1 MIASTDLWV
10 SGCGPSDGGEGTP
23 YTPLVAPTV
32 TQGRITR
39 ASDGTV
45 STTITV
51 GAASGGSGSYTYS
64 VGSLDKPG
72 GSTALLSAGTAPT
85 TFTLSNM
92 DDGESYVVYGT
103 VTDAGDVSQ
112 VVTWSHTVVVAEAGG
127 GGGSG
132 AAYTS
137 VRQIDLDSAAND
149 GPHTSGTHTATD
161 GDGDSVSYTVL
172 QRSGTQSGDVSVV
185 NGTGVEVSGA
195 GSSGVVLAAYDVG
208 GVYDD
213 EGVDRGGLLPRVIH
227 LVVEGIDL
235 ASESLLI
242 GMNTVN
248 DTTGGAARMLRME
261 PSGGGYQVRTRV
273 NTTDGAVFTT
283 GASIPASMVFTFVL
297 YDAHQVD
304 ALVTEGSTPPTDLE
318 TGSVSIG
325 AQSRGQQTDGT
336 YEAGNMR
343 LIAACVGAAQQINP
357 TIYVGRLA

>member
-10 SGCGPSDGGEGTP
+10 SGCGPSDGGGTEP
-23 YTPLVAPTV
+23 TLSVAGRTNGEAYTV
-32 TQGRITR
+32 TAGARSISITAQAGAALSTTVEQ
-39 ASDGTV
+39 ASTGGTV
-45 STTITV
+45 AVTGDATTSPSWTAPAGTTV
-51 GAASGGSGSYTYS
+51 GEACQ
-64 VGSLDKPG
+64 V
-72 GSTALLSAGTAPT
+72 
-85 TFTLSNM
+85 
-92 DDGESYVVYGT
+92 T
-103 VTDAGDVSQ
+103 VTATLDGLTSQ
-112 VVTWSHTVVVAEAGG
+112 VSWTEYTAGSGG
-127 GGGSG
+127 GGGG
-132 AAYTS
+132 GVAYTS

-227 LVVEGIDL
+227 LVVEGIDF
-235 ASESLLI
+235 ASESLLVGI
-242 GMNTVN
+242 NTVN
-248 DTTGGAARMLRME
+248 DTTGGAARMIRME
-261 PSGGGYQVRTRV
+261 PNGAGYEVFTRV
-273 NTTDGAVFTT
+273 NTTNGAVFKT
-283 GASIPASMVFTFVL
+283 GPAIPASMVFTFIL

-304 ALVTEGSTPPTDLE
+304 AIVTEGSTPPTDLE

>member
-10 SGCGPSDGGEGTP
+10 SGCGPSDGGATEPT
-23 YTPLVAPTV
+23 LSVAGRTNGEAYTV
-32 TQGRITR
+32 TAGARSISITAQAGATLSTTVEQ
-39 ASDGTV
+39 ASTGGTV
-45 STTITV
+45 AVTGNATTSPSWTAPAGTTV
-51 GAASGGSGSYTYS
+51 GEACQVTVTATLDGLTSQVSWTEYTAGSGGG
-64 VGSLDKPG
+64 
-72 GSTALLSAGTAPT
+72 
-85 TFTLSNM
+85 
-92 DDGESYVVYGT
+92 
-103 VTDAGDVSQ
+103 
-112 VVTWSHTVVVAEAGG
+112 GG

-132 AAYTS
+132 VAYTS

-161 GDGDSVSYTVL
+161 GDGDSVSYKVL
-172 QRSGTQSGDVSVV
+172 QRSGSQSGDVSVV

-195 GSSGVVLAAYDVG
+195 GVSGVVLAAYDVG

-235 ASESLLI
+235 DGDSLII

-248 DTTGGAARMLRME
+248 DTPGGAARMVRME
-261 PSGGGYQVRTRV
+261 PNGAGYEVFTRV
-273 NTTDGAVFTT
+273 NTTNGAVFKT
-283 GASIPASMVFTFVL
+283 GPAIPASMVFTFIL

-304 ALVTEGSTPPTDLE
+304 AIVTEGSTPPTDLE
-318 TGSVSIG
+318 TDSVSIG

-343 LIAACVGAAQQINP
+343 LIAACVGTAQQTNV
-357 TIYVGRLA
+357 TLYVGRLA